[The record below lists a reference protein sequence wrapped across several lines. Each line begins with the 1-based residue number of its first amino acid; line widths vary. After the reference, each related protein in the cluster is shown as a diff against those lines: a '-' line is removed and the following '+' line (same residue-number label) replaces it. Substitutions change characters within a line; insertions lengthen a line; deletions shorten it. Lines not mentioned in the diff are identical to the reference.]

1 MAVRILRLRKPHKQK
16 KTEKTKIGLGKCR
29 EKEMSPSAET
39 KDVLM
44 RTEKNE
50 DG

>member
-1 MAVRILRLRKPHKQK
+1 M
-16 KTEKTKIGLGKCR
+16 GKCR
-29 EKEMSPSAET
+29 EKEMSPFAET

-50 DG
+50 AG